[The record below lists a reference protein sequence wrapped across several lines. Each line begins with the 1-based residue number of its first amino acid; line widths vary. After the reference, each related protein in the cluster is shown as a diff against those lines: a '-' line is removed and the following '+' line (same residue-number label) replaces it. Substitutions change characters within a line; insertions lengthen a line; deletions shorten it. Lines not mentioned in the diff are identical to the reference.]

1 MRNRTIIILLFVL
14 HQRSVSDTHLRT
26 RSADEPREAVTVTC
40 VQGPVGVELSVGI
53 ALAAHEGNLKTCQ
66 LWLCSCTDTR
76 KERRKLECKSRRLVS
91 AGFLGG
97 LQRSRHAQK

>member
-1 MRNRTIIILLFVL
+1 ML
-14 HQRSVSDTHLRT
+14 HQRSGSDTHLRT

-76 KERRKLECKSRRLVS
+76 KERRKVECKGWFLQ
-91 AGFLGG
+91 GFLEDF
-97 LQRSRHAQK
+97 RDPDFAQK